1 MALEIERKFLVR
13 GEGWPSEGGIRFV
26 QGYLASGPEGVV
38 RIRIAASEAFLTIK
52 SGGTGLVRLEFEYP
66 IPLADAEAML
76 PLCAGRV
83 VEKVR
88 CRQEYAGHVWEVDR
102 FLGANEGL
110 VLAEVE
116 LEDAGIDPPR
126 PEWVG
131 EEVTGDVRYYSS
143 RLAEKPFRR
152 W

>member
-13 GEGWPSEGGIRFV
+13 GDGWPRAGGIRFV

-38 RIRIAASEAFLTIK
+38 RVRIAGPEAFLTIK
-52 SGGTGLVRLEFEYP
+52 SGGTGLVRQEFEYP
-66 IPLADAEAML
+66 IPLADAEALL
-76 PLCAGRV
+76 PLCGGRV

-88 CRQEYAGHVWEVDR
+88 CRQEFSGHVWEVDR

-116 LEDAGIDPPR
+116 LEEAGIDPPR
-126 PEWVG
+126 PAWVG
-131 EEVTGDVRYYSS
+131 AEVTGDIRYYSS
-143 RLAEKPFRR
+143 RLAEKPFTA